1 MFSSG
6 RGGVFRATHKTD
18 GDDPMLQTENPTLIF
33 HSDRRIARLLRVYM
47 NEEGISQ
54 EEMGRRLGITRV
66 MTNYVLQNT
75 MGVSRK
81 LKGRIEKLLK
91 IEDHDFLLCGICI
104 FHLLKQ
110 DDQVRMARL
119 IHRLALNR
127 GDGTVVGTYRM
138 LSQMDKGLVD
148 DFIDR
153 LIE

>member
-81 LKGRIEKLLK
+81 LKARIEKLLK
-91 IEDHDFLLCGICI
+91 I
-104 FHLLKQ
+104 
-110 DDQVRMARL
+110 
-119 IHRLALNR
+119 
-127 GDGTVVGTYRM
+127 
-138 LSQMDKGLVD
+138 
-148 DFIDR
+148 
-153 LIE
+153 